1 MRRFVDLL
9 ARRSGAN
16 GTCIEIGNGAHDSWV
31 MRLDKQ
37 IRADPLLKD
46 GFNLVGLSQGNL
58 IGRAYI
64 ELCDG
69 GPPVHNFVSLGGPH
83 AGTASTPL
91 CLFKRICKFIDA
103 LLAFGIYSAYVQD
116 HVAPTG
122 YVKIPTV
129 SFSDRFLLPPLP
141 SHRCFP
147 TVDLPAYLRGCV
159 FLPVINNERPLMRNE
174 TYRERFSSL
183 NHLVLVKFEDDS
195 VIIPPETAWFGYY
208 APNSLDKVLNFEQTD
223 LYLEDWIGLRKL
235 HEARRVT
242 LVAAPGN
249 HLAISNKLIKKHIIP
264 YLRLRQGDQ
273 PFTTAPISQ

>member
-103 LLAFGIYSAYVQD
+103 LLAFGIYSTYVQ
-116 HVAPTG
+116 
-122 YVKIPTV
+122 
-129 SFSDRFLLPPLP
+129 
-141 SHRCFP
+141 
-147 TVDLPAYLRGCV
+147 DLPAYLRGCV
-159 FLPVINNERPLMRNE
+159 FLPVINNERPLMRNK

-208 APNSLDKVLNFEQTD
+208 APNSLDKVLHFEQTD

-235 HEARRVT
+235 HETHRVT
-242 LVAAPGN
+242 FVAAPGN
-249 HLAISNKLIKKHIIP
+249 HLAITNKLIKKHIIP
-264 YLRLRQGDQ
+264 YLEPRQGHR
-273 PFTTAPISQ
+273 PSQNSPTLQQSVLSFILPCRDRFC